1 MKGATEWNL
10 IVAKLY
16 VFNGSTKIQYSEPPR
31 TEDELMKALEHQKM
45 VREWK
50 L

>member
-1 MKGATEWNL
+1 MKGITEWNL

-16 VFNGSTKIQYSEPPR
+16 VFNEPTKIQYSEPPT
-31 TEDELMKALEHQKM
+31 TEDELIKALEHQKM
-45 VREWK
+45 VRKWK